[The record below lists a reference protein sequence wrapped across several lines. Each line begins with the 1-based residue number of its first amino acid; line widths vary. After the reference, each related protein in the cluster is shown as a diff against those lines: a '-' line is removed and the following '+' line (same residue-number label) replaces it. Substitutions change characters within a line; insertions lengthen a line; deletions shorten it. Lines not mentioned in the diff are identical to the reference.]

1 MAEKKVIILDVET
14 SGAVESFENLNDV
27 ILEQKKITIEFKKE
41 LLLLEEQLKKTPANA
56 LGEQKNLKDR
66 IDGLKT
72 SIKDQGL
79 AVQELNLKKETGSQK
94 DKKNIASTNSLTDAV
109 VKNGGAMGVL
119 NTVTGGLAQRF
130 KDTYEASDLLKGG
143 MAKAL
148 TSFKTFSTGAKA
160 ALISTGIGALVVA
173 VGVLASYWDDIT
185 GLVGGING
193 DMKEQGAI
201 ANKNVLAQEQ
211 KLKTLNSQY
220 NILKLQGKTETEIL
234 NIKKQQTADVIKS
247 LEIQLIAQQ
256 SQRDAQVEAS
266 KRNRD
271 FLSSVLQFIA
281 EPIAI
286 LLNTIDEIG
295 KAFGKDFGL
304 SGVFQ
309 KVSTLIFDPEE
320 VAIEGDKAI
329 QETKDKLNE
338 LKNTQAGYEIAVN
351 TIAKTAS
358 DERKKLNDEAS
369 ELDKQA
375 KIKKGED
382 DIRIAKERADA
393 LEAIRKAEIDT
404 EAERRAEE
412 LLQIQLQY
420 AALIKEAILYEQSTD
435 NLKQAQ
441 RTKELELQATFDA
454 EDKKRVD
461 DLRAKE
467 KEQSD
472 KIFDELKRIEQEKI
486 LIRLGTLDNLISIF
500 GAETS
505 LGQKFIIA
513 KNLLLAKELIL
524 EATKTINFSKQA
536 FARSTVAVVEGAA
549 QTAKVGFPAN
559 IPLLIGYAAQAVGII
574 SAIKS
579 ATKKANVNVGGD
591 MGSLPSIRGDGG
603 SAPTSQSAPSFNIVG
618 AQGLDNQIATGLGT
632 QPTQPLRAYVV
643 ANEVTTQQSL
653 DRNIIQNASLG

>member
-14 SGAVESFENLNDV
+14 SGAVEGFDNLNDV
-27 ILEQKKITIEFKKE
+27 ILQQKQITIEFKKE

-79 AVQELNLKKETGSQK
+79 AVQELNLKKQTASDT
-94 DKKNIASTNSLTDAV
+94 DKKFTTSTNSLTDSV

-119 NTVTGGLAQRF
+119 NTLTGGLAQQF
-130 KDTYEASDLLKGG
+130 KDAYEASDLLKGG
-143 MAKAL
+143 MGKAL
-148 TSFKTFSTGAKA
+148 TAFKSFSTGAKA

-193 DMKEQGAI
+193 DMKEQGEI

-211 KLKTLNSQY
+211 KLKTLNSQD

-271 FLSSVLQFIA
+271 ILSGVLQFISA
-281 EPIAI
+281 PITI

-304 SGVFQ
+304 SGVFD

-338 LKNTQAGYEIAVN
+338 LKNTEAGYEVSIN

-358 DERKKLNDEAS
+358 DERKKLSDEAS
-369 ELDKQA
+369 EVAKQDA
-375 KIKKGED
+375 IKKGED
-382 DIRIAKERADA
+382 DIRLAKERADA

-404 EAERRAEE
+404 ETERRAEE
-412 LLQIQLQY
+412 LLQIELQY
-420 AALIKEAILYEQSTD
+420 AALIEQAILYNQSTD
-435 NLKQAQ
+435 ELKIAQ
-441 RTKELELQATFDA
+441 RTKELELQAAFDA
-454 EDKKRVD
+454 EDKKRID

-472 KIFDELKRIEQEKI
+472 KIFEELKRIEQEKI
-486 LIRLGTLDNLISIF
+486 LIRLGTFNNLISIF

-505 LGQKFIIA
+505 LGKKFIIA
-513 KNLLLAKELIL
+513 KNLLLAKELII
-524 EATKTINFSKQA
+524 EATKTIAFSKQA
-536 FARSTVAVVEGAA
+536 LVRSVVAVAEGSA

-591 MGSLPSIRGDGG
+591 MGSLPSIRGGDV